1 VGVDFFFSVVVFF
14 SVFFSLFF
22 VALGFGLGLVDAASA
37 KLSDDNVKSKA
48 IANESFFIR
57 SPT

>member
-1 VGVDFFFSVVVFF
+1 VFF